1 MKPYLLYSKPY
12 YNGAEG
18 ADPRSGDTYRYCQL
32 AKKNAYRIP
41 KAFLD
46 AYVLCLPPKCILIPV
61 PEHRGNAEANLDLCN
76 ALKNAAG
83 ISKDVRRIDALRC
96 DPHES
101 LCEAKRQGKD
111 TAGIDIRMH
120 INTKETSRE
129 DLQMLNE
136 TFQIVLVDNVM
147 DTGRTLRAAAEAL
160 GLEDVMAIALGYT
173 GNDEG
178 IYNPYRM
185 LDTLTEALNDSYE
198 LDYVDYRDEY
208 DAKTVE
214 KCIQAKD
221 LSPLYE
227 GDTWDEATYQNAR
240 EIAKDVL
247 AASDFDEEDQERFLD
262 DELFI
267 ELVQEI
273 EGRNTSTPEKDCFL
287 QTAVHGRMTIHSNY
301 DCWVPPYDAGCLY
314 SKESLLWGLMAELC
328 LNPKKVKEEVL
339 RVWDVHVEGPWPDI
353 KSRNGKE
360 VVSYKDFVRVLYES
374 PNYGVWT
381 FLGAFDMQALLDD
394 GFDAEK
400 MVIPKGATC
409 TMYNSWNGGGS
420 CAFATTLRDLPV
432 RELIRRA
439 APYQDG
445 VRLHVDE
452 KGCGSGYASN
462 EVYAGHLSD
471 DKFLI

>member
-12 YNGAEG
+12 YNDAEG

-46 AYVLCLPPKCILIPV
+46 AYDRCLPPKCILIPV
-61 PEHRGNAEANLDLCN
+61 PGHRGNTEANLDLCN
-76 ALKNAAG
+76 ALKKAAG
-83 ISKDVRRIDALRC
+83 ISRDIRRIDALRC

-111 TAGIDIRMH
+111 PTGIDIRMH
-120 INTKETSRE
+120 INAKETSRE
-129 DLQMLNE
+129 DLQMLNK

-160 GLEDVMAIALGYT
+160 GLEDVKAITLGYT

-178 IYNPYRM
+178 IYNPIRM
-185 LDTLTEALNDSYE
+185 LDTLTAALDDSYE

-227 GDTWDEATYQNAR
+227 GDTWDEATYQSAR
-240 EIAKDVL
+240 EIAKSVL
-247 AASDFDEEDQERFLD
+247 AASDFDQEDQERFLD

-273 EGRNTSTPEKDCFL
+273 ESRNTSTPEKDCFL
-287 QTAVHGRMTIHSNY
+287 QTTVHGRLTVNSNY

-339 RVWDVHVEGPWPDI
+339 RVWDVRVEGPWPDI

-360 VVSYKDFVRVLYES
+360 VVSYKDFVRVLFEC

-381 FLGAFDMQALLDD
+381 FLGAFDMQALLDH
-394 GFDAEK
+394 GFDTEK
-400 MVIPKGATC
+400 MVIPKGTTC

-432 RELIRRA
+432 QELIRRA

-445 VRLHVDE
+445 VTLHVDE